1 MKIVKALLVVV
12 LLIAAIVLLGGL
24 LISPKFDVSRSATIA
39 APPEAVYPLVADP
52 RRWKDWSVWN
62 QRDPQMAMTYSGA
75 ASGAGAV
82 WEWKSSSQGDGRM
95 RFTEAEAGRRIAY
108 ELYFPDFGTTS
119 TGALALAPDNGGTK
133 ITWTIAGDMGG
144 NPVNRWFA
152 LAMDGLVG
160 KDFEAGLANLK
171 ALAEKR

>member
-75 ASGAGAV
+75 TSGAGAV